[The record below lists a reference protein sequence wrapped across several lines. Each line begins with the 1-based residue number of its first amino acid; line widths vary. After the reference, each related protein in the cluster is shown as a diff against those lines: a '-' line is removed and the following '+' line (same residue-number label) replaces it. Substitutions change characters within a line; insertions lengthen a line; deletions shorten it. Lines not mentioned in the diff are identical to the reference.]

1 MRFLI
6 STLTVILLSI
16 SSANASKSK
25 DLKKIDAMYDDGLLT
40 RSECIKAKKKI
51 LGNNS
56 SPVCKKTS
64 TKKTENKDFSSQG
77 TAFFI
82 AKGGYLLTNY
92 HVIEDCDANVK
103 IKYNRE
109 TIDAEI
115 IANDRHLDMSLLR
128 AKNIRNNK
136 FLKLTND
143 EPEKLQRVIAV
154 GYPFGKYVSDDLKF
168 TSGIISALKG
178 PDDSSTMIQ
187 VDAAL
192 NPGNSGGPI
201 VDEGTGDLVGVAN
214 MKLDA
219 SISEGTNF
227 AIKSSTIEN
236 FLNANKIKA
245 APTYLSFGKS
255 RDGLLKLLE
264 STTVFVFCE

>member
-1 MRFLI
+1 MRFFISLI
-6 STLTVILLSI
+6 VILFVSI
-16 SSANASKSK
+16 SNSYASKSK
-25 DLKKIDAMYDDGLLT
+25 DLRKIDKMYDDGLLS
-40 RSECIKAKKKI
+40 RAECVKAKKKI
-51 LGNNS
+51 LGSNS
-56 SPVCKKTS
+56 SPTCKKTS
-64 TKKTENKDFSSQG
+64 TKKTENKDYSSQG

-128 AKNIRNNK
+128 ASKIRNNK
-136 FLKLTND
+136 FLKLTNS

-201 VDEGTGDLVGVAN
+201 VDESSGDLVGVAN

-236 FLNANKIKA
+236 FLTANKIKTST
-245 APTYLSFGKS
+245 TYLSFGKS

-264 STTVFVFCE
+264 STTVFVFCN

>member
-1 MRFLI
+1 MKFI
-6 STLTVILLSI
+6 INFIIIFSLSI
-16 SSANASKSK
+16 THSYASKSK
-25 DLKKIDAMYDDGLLT
+25 DLRKLDKMYDDGLLS
-40 RSECIKAKKKI
+40 RSECVKAKKKI
-51 LGNNS
+51 LGSNS
-56 SPVCKKTS
+56 SPNCKKTS
-64 TKKTENKDFSSQG
+64 TKRADNKDYSSQG

-92 HVIEDCDANVK
+92 HVIENCDANVK

-115 IANDRHLDMSLLR
+115 IANDRHLDMSLLL
-128 AKNIRNNK
+128 ASNVRNNK
-136 FLKLTND
+136 FLKITSD

-201 VDEGTGDLVGVAN
+201 VDESSGNLVGVAN

-236 FLNANKIKA
+236 FLRANKVKTQT
-245 APTYLSFGKS
+245 TYLSFGKS

-264 STTVFVFCE
+264 STTVFVFCD

>member
-1 MRFLI
+1 MKFIINVLLILFL
-6 STLTVILLSI
+6 SV
-16 SSANASKSK
+16 SSSFASKSK
-25 DLKKIDAMYDDGLLT
+25 DLKKIERMYDDGALT

-51 LGNNS
+51 LGSNS
-56 SPVCKKTS
+56 SPTCKKTS
-64 TKKTENKDFSSQG
+64 TTKTQNKDYSSQG

-92 HVIEDCDANVK
+92 HVIENCDANVK
-103 IKYNRE
+103 IKYDRE

-115 IANDRHLDMSLLR
+115 ISNDRHLDMSLLK
-128 AKNIRNNK
+128 ASNVRNNK

-143 EPEKLQRVIAV
+143 EPKKLQRVIAV
-154 GYPFGKYVSDDLKF
+154 GYPLGKYVSDDLKF

-187 VDAAL
+187 LDAAL

-201 VDEGTGDLVGVAN
+201 VDEETGELVGVAN

-227 AIKSSTIEN
+227 AIKASTIDN
-236 FLNANKIKA
+236 FLSSNKIKSST
-245 APTYLSFGKS
+245 TYLSFGKS
-255 RDGLLKLLE
+255 RDSLLKLLE
-264 STTVFVFCE
+264 NTTVFVFCD

>member
-1 MRFLI
+1 MKLVINTLI
-6 STLTVILLSI
+6 IFLLSV
-16 SSANASKSK
+16 SFSYASKSK
-25 DLKKIDAMYDDGLLT
+25 DLRKIEKMYDDGLLT
-40 RSECIKAKKKI
+40 RSECVKAKKKI
-51 LGNNS
+51 LGKSS
-56 SPVCKKTS
+56 SPTCKKTA
-64 TKKTENKDFSSQG
+64 TKKSDNKDYSSQG

-109 TIDAEI
+109 TIDAEVI
-115 IANDRHLDMSLLR
+115 SNDRHLDMSLLR
-128 AKNIRNNK
+128 ASNIRNNK
-136 FLKLTND
+136 FLKLTSN

-201 VDEGTGDLVGVAN
+201 VDEANGDLVGVAN

-236 FLNANKIKA
+236 FLRANKIKTST
-245 APTYLSFGKS
+245 TYLSFGKS

>member
-1 MRFLI
+1 
-6 STLTVILLSI
+6 
-16 SSANASKSK
+16 
-25 DLKKIDAMYDDGLLT
+25 
-40 RSECIKAKKKI
+40 
-51 LGNNS
+51 
-56 SPVCKKTS
+56 
-64 TKKTENKDFSSQG
+64 
-77 TAFFI
+77 
-82 AKGGYLLTNY
+82 
-92 HVIEDCDANVK
+92 
-103 IKYNRE
+103 
-109 TIDAEI
+109 
-115 IANDRHLDMSLLR
+115 MSLLR
-128 AKNIRNNK
+128 ASKIRNNK
-136 FLKLTND
+136 FLKLTNS

-201 VDEGTGDLVGVAN
+201 VDESSGDLVGVAN

-236 FLNANKIKA
+236 FLSANKIKTST
-245 APTYLSFGKS
+245 TYLSFGKS

-264 STTVFVFCE
+264 STTVFVFCD